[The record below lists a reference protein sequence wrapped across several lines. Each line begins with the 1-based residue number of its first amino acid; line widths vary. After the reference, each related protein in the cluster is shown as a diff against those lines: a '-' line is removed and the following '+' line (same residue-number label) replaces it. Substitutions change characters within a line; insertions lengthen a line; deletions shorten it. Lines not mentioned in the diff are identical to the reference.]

1 MTYTEDQ
8 IRNEI
13 LIELAA
19 LASGKLSISELI
31 EILEQ
36 RLKPTGK
43 DAEIAEGRSDTYFS
57 QKVRNT
63 VSHRDQGTGLSA
75 RGLAVYNADDERW
88 TITSAGRAYVKELK
102 AQQNFAL

>member
-1 MTYTEDQ
+1 MTYTEEQ

-13 LIELAA
+13 LVELEGSP
-19 LASGKLSISELI
+19 SGELSITTLI
-31 EILEQ
+31 ETLEA

-43 DAEIAEGRSDTYFS
+43 DAEIAEGRGDTYFS

-75 RGLAVYNADDERW
+75 RGLAEYSPDRESW
-88 TITSAGRAYVKELK
+88 TITDSGRKQAQALK
-102 AQQNFAL
+102 AQGNLDL